1 MKFPRTPSFE
11 LDGKRALIVGAS
23 SGIGLAGAVALAERG
38 AEITIAARRGE
49 KLRDIANHMIAAG

>member
-23 SGIGLAGAVALAERG
+23 SGIGLAVRL
-38 AEITIAARRGE
+38 
-49 KLRDIANHMIAAG
+49 L